1 MNIIVCVKQVVD
13 PEAPPSSFKINAESN
28 KAVLPADIPPV
39 LDPYS
44 EYALE
49 AALKLKD
56 ACGGSVTAISLGEN
70 LLREVIKKPLSMGA
84 DELILLED
92 EAFTDGDS
100 FSTAYALSMAIK
112 KIGSYDLILCGRQSA
127 DWDAGQV
134 GSGIASM
141 LDIPA
146 ITLARKIEISDN
158 AVKVE
163 RLTDEGYEVIE
174 TPLPAVISVSNEIGE
189 PRYPTV
195 RGIMAAKRKEPTV
208 WNPVDI
214 GVEPSCVG
222 AAGSRSRLVKLFQP
236 VHDGKCE
243 FIEADSP
250 EEAAVSLAD
259 RLKQEKLI

>member
-1 MNIIVCVKQVVD
+1 MKIIVCVKQVID
-13 PEAPPSSFKINAESN
+13 PEAPPSSFKVDSASN

-56 ACGGSVTAISLGEN
+56 NCGGSITAISLGEN

-84 DELILLED
+84 DELVLLED
-92 EAFTDGDS
+92 GAFADGDS
-100 FSTAYALSMAIK
+100 FSTAFALSMAIK
-112 KIGSYDLILCGRQSA
+112 KIGGYDLILCGRQSA

-141 LDIPA
+141 LKLPV
-146 ITLARKIEISDN
+146 ITLARKIDIVDN
-158 AVKVE
+158 RVRVE
-163 RLTDEGYEVIE
+163 RITDEGYEVIE
-174 TPLPAVISVSNEIGE
+174 IPLPAVISVSNEIGE

-195 RGIMAAKRKEPTV
+195 RGIMAAKRTEPTV
-208 WNPVDI
+208 WKPADI
-214 GVEPSCVG
+214 GVEACQAG
-222 AAGSRSRLVKLFQP
+222 AAGRRSRLVRLFQP
-236 VHDGKCE
+236 VHDGKCV
-243 FIEADSP
+243 FIEGDTP
-250 EEAAVSLAD
+250 EETAVNLAE